1 MDGAWWSQDMPS
13 CTISNSI
20 IPKVGPSLTP
30 MLPQHVCPPSPG
42 LLLSLLL
49 TSLPSVSPYL
59 HFSKSLR
66 GQSDTQTLWWL
77 FPFFGSSQSISA
89 WHPKSWTLW
98 FLSAPH
104 LLRLLLTLCFPAKL
118 TSLCQ
123 PSGTMLFPALVP
135 AAFFLMLL
143 PCPFSLCL

>member
-1 MDGAWWSQDMPS
+1 MVVPGHAQLYYLQFHHSKGGA
-13 CTISNSI
+13 ISHPHVAPAWVS
-20 IPKVGPSLTP
+20 SLSWTVA
-30 MLPQHVCPPSPG
+30 QPPPD
-42 LLLSLLL
+42 LLAFS
-49 TSLPSVSPYL
+49 L